1 MTYIVYEDK
10 KWPLE
15 LSSGLEKFVSSLAI
29 RVALINVSNLPRPNF
44 IAIDEG
50 FGCADSDHLSAMSNL
65 FSFLKSNFDF
75 VWIVSHLDVLK
86 DMVDTRL
93 EIIKDNG
100 FSRINFQ

>member
-1 MTYIVYEDK
+1 
-10 KWPLE
+10 
-15 LSSGLEKFVSSLAI
+15 
-29 RVALINVSNLPRPNF
+29 
-44 IAIDEG
+44 
-50 FGCADSDHLSAMSNL
+50 LSAMANL

-93 EIIKDNG
+93 EIVKDNG